1 MHSSVA
7 ATAARNIRLELAS
20 RAEDVSIARELLS
33 GVAEAAAVER
43 GVMDDIRTAVTE
55 ACNNVV
61 QHAYDGV
68 PGPIELDLALRSDAI
83 EVTVRDHGA
92 GMRPWIR
99 TAESRT
105 LGIGL
110 MVIKALAESV
120 EFSDRP
126 QGGLE
131 VRMRFAIP
139 GLSALDPD
147 GETPPAPEQLQLDT
161 PAIAS
166 IAVSVGPVSLAAAV
180 LPRLLSA
187 MAARAHFSTDR
198 ICDLQIVG
206 DAIAGHAAQAIDGNH
221 LCLRIATSPRLVTI
235 GVSSL
240 LQGGAQRL
248 FADTTLEGVGGVID
262 RLVDE
267 REIRAEDATETLVLR
282 MRDHR

>member
-7 ATAARNIRLELAS
+7 AAAALNIRLELAS
-20 RAEDVSIARELLS
+20 RAEDVPIARELLS
-33 GVAEAAAVER
+33 GVADAAAVER
-43 GVMDDIRTAVTE
+43 GFMDDIRTAVTE

-68 PGPIELDLALRSDAI
+68 PGPIELDLSLRSDAI
-83 EVTVRDHGA
+83 EVTVRDHGG

-99 TAESRT
+99 TAESST

-120 EFSDRP
+120 EFRDRP

-131 VRMRFAIP
+131 VRMRFATP
-139 GLSALDPD
+139 GLSALCPD
-147 GETPPAPEQLQLDT
+147 GETPLAPERLDA
-161 PAIAS
+161 PASTS
-166 IAVSVGPVSLAAAV
+166 IAVAIGPISLAAAV
-180 LPRLLSA
+180 LPRLLGA

-198 ICDLQIVG
+198 ISDLQMVG
-206 DAIAGHAAQAIDGNH
+206 DAIAGHAARAIDGSH
-221 LCLRIATSPRLVTI
+221 LCLRIAASPRLVTVT
-235 GVSSL
+235 VSQL
-240 LQGGAQRL
+240 LHGGAQRL
-248 FADTTLEGVGGVID
+248 FSDATLEGVGGVID

-267 REIRAEDATETLVLR
+267 REIRAEDTTETLLLR